1 MQEPLQE
8 PQEDPQVLPE
18 SQGEPEQEPDYKAKT
33 EELEALVAKLQNDQK
48 SRDGQRRRESDR
60 DTELTG
66 VRDDVTALRKIMT
79 VYMDGMNR
87 GDPSE
92 VQAQISQINQEAA
105 QSQSNRDWDSRY
117 EKEQTRLLATLQDD
131 NENLLINEEDAL
143 KIQDRWKK
151 AWESAQRGNF
161 EEVYDTQIEA
171 QRMVNQEERR
181 KADTDRKVLREE
193 AKSAAK
199 KALER
204 HGIND
209 LDTGSAIAGGNEEL
223 HGAALIERGL
233 RNRQSR
239 L

>member
-60 DTELTG
+60 DAELTG
-66 VRDDVTALRKIMT
+66 VRDDMTALRKIMT

-117 EKEQTRLLATLQDD
+117 DKEQTRLLATLQDE

-143 KIQDRWKK
+143 KIQDLWKK
-151 AWESAQRGNF
+151 AWELAQRGNF
-161 EEVYDTQIEA
+161 EGVYDTQIEA
-171 QRMVNQEERR
+171 QRMVLQAER
-181 KADTDRKVLREE
+181 KKMESDKKTLRDE
-193 AKSAAK
+193 AKTAGK

-204 HGIND
+204 AGIAD
-209 LDTGSAIAGGNEEL
+209 LDTGSAIAGGSEEL
-223 HGAALIERGL
+223 HGAALIERGI
-233 RNRQSR
+233 RSRQNR

>member
-60 DTELTG
+60 DAELTG
-66 VRDDVTALRKIMT
+66 VRDDMTALRKIMT

-117 EKEQTRLLATLQDD
+117 DKEQTRLLATLQDE

-143 KIQDRWKK
+143 KIQDLWKK
-151 AWESAQRGNF
+151 AWELAQRGNF
-161 EEVYDTQIEA
+161 EGVYDTQIEA
-171 QRMVNQEERR
+171 QRMVLQAER
-181 KADTDRKVLREE
+181 KKMESDKKTLRDE
-193 AKSAAK
+193 AKTAGK

-204 HGIND
+204 AGIAD
-209 LDTGSAIAGGNEEL
+209 LDTGSAIAGGSEEL

-233 RNRQSR
+233 RSRQNR